1 MTENSNSKLVRAFPF
16 MLAASPSASPSP
28 RLSIEWSSFHENSS
42 SSSSSGGSSGST
54 LSSSKQ
60 RGVKDQEDQEKYKLY
75 CDGYVRSG
83 LTRNV
88 TIQFLMNRLV
98 EMGCDPPKGFIKC
111 IDCGDKRAGGGFGV
125 VEEIILSPPAVS
137 NRGVD
142 GTNKNNNINTG
153 SKEEDIDSR
162 IEFEKQV
169 QDRKMRRQCGN
180 GGQGGATM
188 RDLQQQILAQ
198 NQGKTKLRLLPEIFL
213 CQPHL
218 VNEQH
223 AHESMVHEL
232 IHAIDLCRTKM
243 DPINNCIHMAC
254 TEIRAENLSGECSA
268 IRELVNQ
275 RTTMSKFR
283 GHGAECV
290 KRRAILSV
298 KANPNCTEKAA
309 DYVDA
314 AFERCFRDTFP
325 FDRHPNLR

>member
-1 MTENSNSKLVRAFPF
+1 MGKYPDCSINAHVILHNPTTQQMIESNNSKLMRAFPF
-16 MLAASPSASPSP
+16 MLASSPSVSPS
-28 RLSIEWSSFHENSS
+28 SSRRNEENSN
-42 SSSSSGGSSGST
+42 
-54 LSSSKQ
+54 K
-60 RGVKDQEDQEKYKLY
+60 KEEQEKYKMY

-88 TIQFLMNRLV
+88 TIQFLMNRLI
-98 EMGCDPPKGFIKC
+98 EMGCNPPKGFIKC
-111 IDCGDKRAGGGFGV
+111 VDCGDKRAGGGFGV
-125 VEEIILSPPAVS
+125 VEETILSPAPNMSVV
-137 NRGVD
+137 RD
-142 GTNKNNNINTG
+142 GALPNKD
-153 SKEEDIDSR
+153 SMDSR

-169 QDRKMRRQCGN
+169 QERKLRRCN
-180 GGQGGATM
+180 GGDGGVTTM
-188 RDLQQQILAQ
+188 QDLQQQILAQ

-213 CQPHL
+213 CQQHL

-254 TEIRAENLSGECSA
+254 TEIRAENLSGECGA

-275 RTTMSKFR
+275 RTTMGKFR

-298 KANPNCTEKAA
+298 KANPNCTEKAV